1 VILNVGLDDEGRS
14 LVYFCLYDSRG
25 CAVAESGAA
34 SSFPN
39 GLKVQTAD
47 GELLLDIPTG
57 PDIPI
62 QYRLYN
68 RKGEL
73 LTCSD
78 GVCTKIHP
86 GLRMESRPLGGKASL
101 TPWYRHPA
109 S

>member
-1 VILNVGLDDEGRS
+1 LNVGVDDEGRP
-14 LVYFCLYDSRG
+14 LIYFYLYDSVGRP
-25 CAVAESGAA
+25 VAHSGAA
-34 SSFPN
+34 SSFPD
-39 GLKVQTAD
+39 GFKVQTAD

-62 QYRLYN
+62 HYRLYN

-78 GVCTKIHP
+78 GVRTKIHP

-101 TPWYRHPA
+101 IPWYRHPA